1 VEIKNLNSMR
11 TAIKCVEHEFARQSA
26 MVARGETVLPET
38 RLWNDETS
46 STRAM
51 RNKEVANDYRYF
63 PDPDLVEMHITPE
76 WQEEVRAHLPELQEA
91 KRRRFQDDYGLPE
104 YDAKVLT
111 ASKPVASY
119 FERAVS
125 AHKNPK
131 SLSNWMMTEL
141 LRELKEQEIE
151 PDDVPLKAEGLASIV
166 KMIDEGKIN
175 GKTGKD
181 VFARAMQGQGTPES
195 IVEKEGLLQVSDT
208 GEIEAFVDEA
218 IAANPD
224 IVAKIQAGQTKSIQA
239 LVGQIM
245 KKSRGKAN
253 PALVNE
259 LLAKKLGT

>member
-1 VEIKNLNSMR
+1 
-11 TAIKCVEHEFARQSA
+11 
-26 MVARGETVLPET
+26 VLPET

-76 WQEEVRAHLPELQEA
+76 WQAEVREHLPELPEA
-91 KRRRFQDDYGLPE
+91 KRRRFQEKYGLPE

-111 ASKPVASY
+111 SSKPVASY
-119 FERAVS
+119 FERAV
-125 AHKNPK
+125 AVHNNPK

-141 LRELKEQEIE
+141 LRELKEREAE
-151 PDDVPLKAEGLASIV
+151 PGDVPLTAEGLASIV

-181 VFARAMQGQGTPES
+181 VFARAMNGQGTPEA

-208 GEIEAFVDEA
+208 GEIEAFVDQVIDE
-218 IAANPD
+218 NPD
-224 IVAKIQAGQTKSIQA
+224 IVAKIKAGQAKSIQA

-259 LLAKKLGT
+259 LLAKKLG